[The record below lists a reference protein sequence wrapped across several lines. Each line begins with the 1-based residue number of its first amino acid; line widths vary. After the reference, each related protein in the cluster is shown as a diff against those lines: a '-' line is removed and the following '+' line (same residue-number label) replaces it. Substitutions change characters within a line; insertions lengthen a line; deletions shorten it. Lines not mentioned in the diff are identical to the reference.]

1 MNSLELLACSDW
13 SVGSVV
19 FQRCLRYVLGHFLTS
34 AEISRKN
41 PDHYPER
48 MPLFLSISSSFII
61 SEFLGRTEIKLS
73 TLLQGQTAGMFTESI
88 SIWFFITPLHSLIAQ
103 HLKSP
108 QQYDFFYLSMLRYVS
123 CFPSC
128 QQGFFNVKNQLFGE

>member
-1 MNSLELLACSDW
+1 MNTLELLAWSDW

-88 SIWFFITPLHSLIAQ
+88 SIWFCLTPLHSFTRIRGASKASLRQ
-103 HLKSP
+103 GNKFKM
-108 QQYDFFYLSMLRYVS
+108 FFTLDERV
-123 CFPSC
+123 
-128 QQGFFNVKNQLFGE
+128 FNVYAK